1 MMSYGNKPV
10 GDSMGDRVREIRLAL
25 KMKQAEFSTGIGIS
39 IPTLSSI
46 ETSKGNLTLDQFV
59 KIVKDFNVNPD
70 YLLFGDKPMFRDP
83 SKKSYYSDLD
93 KFDANPE
100 TVEKFLYYFKN
111 SGIIQL
117 SILAEF
123 QKRLMVE
130 QDIIDKEIAER
141 LKGKK

>member
-1 MMSYGNKPV
+1 MSDGNKPV

-39 IPTLSSI
+39 VPTLSSI

-130 QDIIDKEIAER
+130 QDIIDKEIAAR
-141 LKGKK
+141 MKGKK

>member
-1 MMSYGNKPV
+1 MSDGKKPV

-46 ETSKGNLTLDQFV
+46 ETCKGNLTLDQFV

-83 SKKSYYSDLD
+83 SKKSYYSDVD

-100 TVEKFLYYFKN
+100 TVEKFFYYFKN

-123 QKRLMVE
+123 KKRLMLE
-130 QDIIDKEIAER
+130 QDIIDKEIAAR